1 VLGLLSCLVVPQ
13 GLDAQAPAPVP
24 APLEARVADAIG
36 RMWQVP
42 VGSLHLEWGHIGS
55 QHPLSPGAEFR
66 LLGHGEDGQFVIAF
80 AQPGG
85 QTIAA
90 RLRAGVVDSVLVAA
104 RPLLAG
110 TKIGL
115 GDVTL
120 ASRLQWGAP
129 QSGDSAMPG
138 PGWVVKRALAVGAL
152 IAAPSVVPPPVIE
165 AGAPV
170 KVQWESGAVSVA
182 VAGTAINSAAM
193 GESVQVRTSGRNG
206 LVRAVV
212 TGPGTAR
219 MEQR

>member
-1 VLGLLSCLVVPQ
+1 MLGLLSCLAVPQ
-13 GLDAQAPAPVP
+13 ALAAQAPVP
-24 APLEARVADAIG
+24 AALEARVADAIG

-55 QHPLSPGAEFR
+55 QHPVSPGAEFR

-90 RLRAGVVDSVLVAA
+90 RLRAGVIDSVLVAA
-104 RPLLAG
+104 RPLQSGA
-110 TKIGL
+110 KVSL
-115 GDVTL
+115 GDVTMS
-120 ASRLQWGAP
+120 SRLHWGAP
-129 QSGDSAMPG
+129 PSGDAPVPG
-138 PGWVVKRALAVGAL
+138 PGWLVKRSLAVGAL
-152 IAAPSVVPPPVIE
+152 IAPPAVVPPPVIE

-182 VAGTAINSAAM
+182 VAGTAVNSAAM
-193 GESVQVRTSGRNG
+193 GDLVQVRTSGRNG

>member
-1 VLGLLSCLVVPQ
+1 MLGLLSCLAVPQ
-13 GLDAQAPAPVP
+13 ALAAQAPVP
-24 APLEARVADAIG
+24 AALEARVADAIG

-55 QHPLSPGAEFR
+55 QHPVSPGAEFR

-90 RLRAGVVDSVLVAA
+90 RLRAGVIDSVLVAA
-104 RPLLAG
+104 RPLQSGA
-110 TKIGL
+110 KVSL
-115 GDVTL
+115 GDVTMS
-120 ASRLQWGAP
+120 SRLHWGAP
-129 QSGDSAMPG
+129 AGGNAPVPG
-138 PGWVVKRALAVGAL
+138 PGWLVKRSLAVGAL
-152 IAAPSVVPPPVIE
+152 IAPPAVVPPPVIE

-182 VAGTAINSAAM
+182 VAGTAVNSAAM
-193 GESVQVRTSGRNG
+193 GDLVQVRTSGRNG